1 MMRVVTELT
10 SVCVF
15 VWERVC
21 VCYRHLSGT
30 EGYVVYEV
38 LRIQNKNYLKKTL
51 DEKRESV

>member
-1 MMRVVTELT
+1 M
-10 SVCVF
+10 
-15 VWERVC
+15 C